1 VRAPLVHGH
10 DDPPMDRERVQRI
23 LEAVRDGG
31 VSPDD
36 ALRELGGL
44 DIAELSA
51 GGPAFA
57 RLDHHRGVRCG
68 FPEVVYAPGKTPEQV
83 AAIAVQ
89 SLSRSDRL
97 LVTRLEA
104 AQILA
109 LTAAVPDM
117 VFHERAR
124 AATVERR
131 PRADG

>member
-1 VRAPLVHGH
+1 
-10 DDPPMDRERVQRI
+10 MDRDRVRKI
-23 LEAVRDGG
+23 LEDVRDG
-31 VSPDD
+31 VSSADD
-36 ALRELGGL
+36 ALRDLGGL
-44 DIAELSA
+44 DVAELSA

-57 RLDHHRGVRCG
+57 RVDHHRGVRCG

-83 AAIAVQ
+83 AAIAAQ
-89 SLSRSDRL
+89 LLSRSDRL
-97 LVTRLEA
+97 LVTRLEP